1 MFEICVYIC
10 LSLLRVKIL
19 SFGRLSPCSIET
31 GNTVFSSHMP
41 TRLSRV
47 MSVGGLVTSATR
59 SQNRVPCLGR
69 DKRADS
75 MTYYFGHIM
84 SSHVGVV
91 FWLNVKYFLPPSR
104 ERER

>member
-1 MFEICVYIC
+1 IYIYIYIYIH
-10 LSLLRVKIL
+10 LSEWS

-31 GNTVFSSHMP
+31 GNTVFASHMP

-47 MSVGGLVTSATR
+47 MSVGGLMTSATR

-69 DKRADS
+69 GERADS
-75 MTYYFGHIM
+75 MTYYLGHIM
-84 SSHVGVV
+84 NSHVGVV

-104 ERER
+104 ERERER

>member
-1 MFEICVYIC
+1 MVIICALITLFHRDRKHGFFLAHAHAAV
-10 LSLLRVKIL
+10 
-19 SFGRLSPCSIET
+19 
-31 GNTVFSSHMP
+31 
-41 TRLSRV
+41 SRYV
-47 MSVGGLVTSATR
+47 SGKPHDISYTR

-75 MTYYFGHIM
+75 MTYYLGHIM

-104 ERER
+104 DREREVGMVCSVT